1 MYALSD
7 LVLLIDHLWPGD
19 TAEAQFART
28 AVNFLVEAGT
38 KDYHLSSGVSC
49 LVAVPVRLYKVVD
62 RRVTLSTIIHRR
74 DDHR

>member
-62 RRVTLSTIIHRR
+62 RRVVDNNTPT
-74 DDHR
+74 